1 MYQGEYVPPTLTTD
15 AVVFQLIDNQLS
27 VLLIQR
33 AGEPFKDSW
42 ALPGG
47 YVAIGETTQTALD
60 RILLVKAGIR
70 PQQIHMIDQLY
81 AFDTVARDPRGH
93 AVSVSYLCLGNDI
106 QPDQRLGIQNPTF
119 FAINNLPRLAFDH
132 DSIIHYAHKRLA
144 SKITHTNIISAL
156 LPNKFTLSQLQA
168 AHEAV
173 LMRPLDKRNFRK
185 KFLSLNLIHETG
197 QFYRDGAHRPAKLYI
212 FNTRQLQSLE
222 TQF

>member
-15 AVVFQLIDNQLS
+15 AVVFQLIDNRLS

-33 AGEPFKDSW
+33 AAEPFRDSW

-47 YVAIGETTQTALD
+47 YVAVGETTQSALD
-60 RILLVKAGIR
+60 RILLAKAGIR
-70 PQQIHMIDQLY
+70 PQQIHMVDQLY

-106 QPDQRLGIQNPTF
+106 QPDQRSGIQNPIF

-132 DSIIHYAHKRLA
+132 DNIIHYAHKRLA
-144 SKITHTNIISAL
+144 SKITYTNIISAL
-156 LPNKFTLSQLQA
+156 LPNEFTLSQLQA
-168 AHEAV
+168 AHEAI

-197 QFYRDGAHRPAKLYI
+197 QLHRDGAHRPAKLYT
-212 FNTRQLQSLE
+212 FNTRRLQVLE